1 MVHSLRP
8 ARPADQEFL
17 FRLYASTRPEVS
29 AFGWAAQQQEAFLRM
44 QFNAQQRWYQTV
56 YPECEHNIIL
66 TNETLVGRML
76 VSSNRDSVT
85 LVDISLLPEYRNRGI
100 GAALIH
106 TLIETAMAEG
116 QAVKLQVLRMNPAQH
131 LYQRLGFVVTG
142 QDEMYIQMEI
152 RPNGK
157 QNKD

>member
-1 MVHSLRP
+1 
-8 ARPADQEFL
+8 
-17 FRLYASTRPEVS
+17 
-29 AFGWAAQQQEAFLRM
+29 
-44 QFNAQQRWYQTV
+44 
-56 YPECEHNIIL
+56 
-66 TNETLVGRML
+66 
-76 VSSNRDSVT
+76 
-85 LVDISLLPEYRNRGI
+85 VDISLLPEYRNRGI